1 MQHER
6 LEYQWQYDTSFRP
19 EWVHELF
26 TTFVAWHT
34 VGPKALTGEIG
45 VYTKDGIKF
54 AMPGDWIVAEID
66 GTYNIIK
73 EEDYVR

>member
-6 LEYQWQYDTSFRP
+6 LEYQWKHDAHFHP

-26 TTFVAWHT
+26 TAFTAWHT

-45 VYTKDGIKF
+45 LYTKEGIKF
-54 AMPGDWIVAEID
+54 ARPGDWIVAEIA

-73 EEDYVR
+73 EKDYER

>member
-6 LEYQWQYDTSFRP
+6 LEYQWEHDAHFRP

-34 VGPKALTGEIG
+34 VGPKAMTGEIG

-66 GTYNIIK
+66 GTYEVIK

>member
-6 LEYQWQYDTSFRP
+6 FEYQWQYATSFRP
-19 EWVHELF
+19 EWVHEMF
-26 TTFVAWHT
+26 STFIAWHT

-45 VYTKDGIKF
+45 VYTKDGPKF
-54 AMPGDWIVAEID
+54 AMPGDWIVTEID
-66 GTYNIIK
+66 GTYKVIK